1 MFYRRHKERI
11 EIDVIEVFE
20 KLKKRF
26 ITELVVRVVN
36 IGLYFILFSFS
47 LFSIYS
53 LFWKLGLELGVISQV
68 MVMVT
73 LSHNHVN
80 SRRF

>member
-1 MFYRRHKERI
+1 MEAFEELKE
-11 EIDVIEVFE
+11 
-20 KLKKRF
+20 RF

-36 IGLYFILFSFS
+36 IEHYFILFSFLFLF

-53 LFWKLGLELGVISQV
+53 LFWKLELGFGVTSQV